1 MLCQNMAGLNLSIK
15 PQNHLHKIHFQMMCC
30 LLSYKKTFSAS
41 LSQIR
46 MVLLNISVFCQET
59 QKVLLPWNVLGI
71 QNPDESFHSLYNSR
85 IKERLEETVVLKS
98 CYVGHS
104 KNSLDST
111 SLDLLVFEIASAFG
125 QYVKYVVTKSTTR
138 TESLPGVSSSLSDNS
153 TNGSVRNAFCVLMA
167 SAAELKVPER
177 KAARTKKDDLYNGI
191 VDLLEELNMLFP
203 ASLVKT
209 SGSRL
214 VTAVCYALWYI
225 DGTHDTLAARS
236 FNIPSVF
243 SHFQGYNKP
252 ELSKHRKR
260 DRANLCETEL
270 RKFSS
275 NLFTELL
282 GTYWSRSSGWILFR
296 DQVEALAK
304 SMGDYADY
312 LSEKNKSV
320 KKQHAQLSSSRQLEE
335 NLSITFVSVA
345 DVRPSKVEQLNR
357 FMSQSKEF
365 ELV

>member
-1 MLCQNMAGLNLSIK
+1 
-15 PQNHLHKIHFQMMCC
+15 
-30 LLSYKKTFSAS
+30 
-41 LSQIR
+41 

-59 QKVLLPWNVLGI
+59 LLPWNVLGV
-71 QNPDESFHSLYNSR
+71 QNPDESFPSLYNSR
-85 IKERLEETVVLKS
+85 IKERLEKTVVLQS

-111 SLDLLVFEIASAFG
+111 SLYLLLFEVVSAFG
-125 QYVKYVVTKSTTR
+125 QYVKYVVTKSTTS

-167 SAAELKVPER
+167 SAAVLKVPER
-177 KAARTKKDDLYNGI
+177 KAAKTKKDDNGI
-191 VDLLEELNMLFP
+191 VDLLEELNLLFP
-203 ASLVKT
+203 ASVVKT

-214 VTAVCYALWYI
+214 VTAVCNALWYI

-236 FNIPSVF
+236 FNIPGVF
-243 SHFQGYNKP
+243 SQFQGYNKP

-260 DRANLCETEL
+260 DRANLWE

-275 NLFTELL
+275 NLLTELL
-282 GTYWSRSSGWILFR
+282 GTYWSRSSGWVLFR
-296 DQVEALAK
+296 DQVKALAK
-304 SMGDYADY
+304 SLGDYADY

-335 NLSITFVSVA
+335 NLSITFISVT
-345 DVRPSKVEQLNR
+345 DVRPSKVEQFNR

-365 ELV
+365 ELVQLADFCPANVQEKYRN